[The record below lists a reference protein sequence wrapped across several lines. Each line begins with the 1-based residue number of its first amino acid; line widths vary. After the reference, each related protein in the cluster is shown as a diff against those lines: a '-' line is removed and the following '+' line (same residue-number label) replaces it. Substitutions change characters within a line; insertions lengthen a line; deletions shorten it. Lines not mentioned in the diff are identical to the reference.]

1 MQKYN
6 WVLFAP
12 CYKSII
18 IIIIIERRRRKK
30 KNQFRL
36 KWFLFFYFLL
46 GWGMGFMKAGLGFC
60 EFGILDYK
68 GVVWVC
74 VLIPHRMSVR

>member
-1 MQKYN
+1 MLHVTK
-6 WVLFAP
+6 VLLLLLSL
-12 CYKSII
+12 K
-18 IIIIIERRRRKK
+18 EEEEKK

-46 GWGMGFMKAGLGFC
+46 GWGMGFMNAGLGFC

>member
-1 MQKYN
+1 MFIY
-6 WVLFAP
+6 
-12 CYKSII
+12 
-18 IIIIIERRRRKK
+18 
-30 KNQFRL
+30 
-36 KWFLFFYFLL
+36 L